1 MLDWLGYIGELITHF
16 ISMLSVIP
24 GIAFD
29 SITLITS
36 SFGAA
41 PTFLFPLLTA
51 TVSVAVIM
59 WVVNLF

>member
-1 MLDWLGYIGELITHF
+1 MLDWLGYIGEMIAHF
-16 ISMLSVIP
+16 FSMLSVLP

-41 PTFLFPLLTA
+41 PTFMFPLLTA